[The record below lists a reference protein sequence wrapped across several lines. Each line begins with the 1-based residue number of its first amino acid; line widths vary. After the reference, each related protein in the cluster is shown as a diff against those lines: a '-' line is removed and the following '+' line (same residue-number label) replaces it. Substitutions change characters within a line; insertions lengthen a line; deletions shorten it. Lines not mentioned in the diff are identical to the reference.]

1 MRLATSK
8 LDTAQLIADLE
19 QNGLTDA
26 LVMSELLCEFEQ
38 ARCMLVMVELARAG
52 HAKPVL
58 IGGKLRFELTEQAG
72 ASAVVTR
79 PPCPINHDDARRDAS
94 LWLSLTYA
102 GVQLVEADED
112 GPEQALEMR
121 TCPHCLS
128 TLAKEVTP

>member
-72 ASAVVTR
+72 AKL
-79 PPCPINHDDARRDAS
+79 ARII
-94 LWLSLTYA
+94 
-102 GVQLVEADED
+102 AD
-112 GPEQALEMR
+112 QILA
-121 TCPHCLS
+121 
-128 TLAKEVTP
+128 TLAAKVPS